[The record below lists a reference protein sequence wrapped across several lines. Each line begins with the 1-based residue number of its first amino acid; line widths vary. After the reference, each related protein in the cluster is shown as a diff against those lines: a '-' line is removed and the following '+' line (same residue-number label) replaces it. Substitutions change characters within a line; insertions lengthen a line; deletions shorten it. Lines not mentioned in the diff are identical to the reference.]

1 MLPAGGSGWGGRD
14 AFWEITMTK
23 SYENTG
29 QTQVQIEV
37 LVVLAILVSL
47 GFPGGLTEI
56 YGTRLGDI
64 MEYGAFFIQL
74 LVMALSSGK
83 SWQDIQVVNLDK
95 KYVMLYAFAAVIFL
109 ESMMVTRYRS
119 LQFITCTRLWVTIFF
134 AIWVQERFSFARV
147 IELICT
153 AQAVFVFFILAFI
166 LRHPQAAFESGS
178 TYVNA
183 LKGLYPSKNSMAS
196 ELAFGILVMAF
207 LVREKRKS
215 RKGYSLWM
223 TILLIQGI
231 LMILCQAT
239 GAVFGMAAALIL
251 LFLPEDMRLPL
262 GWAYIGGSITF
273 LFAALTLMPHLE
285 WFFRA
290 IGKDA
295 TLTGRIPLWNRI
307 LVVMMNHHTFTGYG
321 YGMFW
326 RDSQAIAL
334 IHAGFHEHSF
344 LGTMTTGAHNML
356 LEFWLNSGLMGIAA
370 FFAALLYSTRE
381 SAAIPQKTYLFAS
394 MLLMYLMIN
403 GLTERCLGGN
413 YDYKTLSV
421 FLVMALC
428 NNRREHGEKKTKE
441 KEFGK
446 M

>member
-95 KYVMLYAFAAVIFL
+95 KYVMLYVFAAVIFL

-166 LRHPQAAFESGS
+166 LRHPQAAF
-178 TYVNA
+178 
-183 LKGLYPSKNSMAS
+183 
-196 ELAFGILVMAF
+196 
-207 LVREKRKS
+207 
-215 RKGYSLWM
+215 
-223 TILLIQGI
+223 
-231 LMILCQAT
+231 
-239 GAVFGMAAALIL
+239 
-251 LFLPEDMRLPL
+251 
-262 GWAYIGGSITF
+262 
-273 LFAALTLMPHLE
+273 
-285 WFFRA
+285 
-290 IGKDA
+290 
-295 TLTGRIPLWNRI
+295 
-307 LVVMMNHHTFTGYG
+307 
-321 YGMFW
+321 
-326 RDSQAIAL
+326 
-334 IHAGFHEHSF
+334 
-344 LGTMTTGAHNML
+344 
-356 LEFWLNSGLMGIAA
+356 
-370 FFAALLYSTRE
+370 
-381 SAAIPQKTYLFAS
+381 
-394 MLLMYLMIN
+394 
-403 GLTERCLGGN
+403 
-413 YDYKTLSV
+413 
-421 FLVMALC
+421 
-428 NNRREHGEKKTKE
+428 
-441 KEFGK
+441 
-446 M
+446 